1 MIKYTIAI
9 EGNFITFISSNDKVS
24 YRKQLVKLVKYDGDS
39 QLVLVGIDNTTNEY
53 KFSEVENPGTPG
65 AAFISVQEFRDY
77 IVTQLNS

>member
-53 KFSEVENPGTPG
+53 KFSEVENPGTP
-65 AAFISVQEFRDY
+65 
-77 IVTQLNS
+77 